1 MSRSIRTAPNSL
13 RRPPRAARLGGPRQ
27 RSRVT
32 GRNRLELAASGAP
45 RPGRMLALV
54 GAVVVALYLA
64 MFLGP
69 SATPKLGLDLRGGTQ
84 VILTATPL
92 HGKKVTQGALD
103 QAVSIIRQRVD
114 AAGVGGAQI
123 STQGNNDIIVSAPGT
138 TRDQLA
144 SLDQTALLKFRQ
156 VMQAGPYSPAPVP
169 TASASASPS
178 ASPSAS
184 AKASPSP
191 SASKSGN
198 GDRVPSG
205 LLAAAPSPSP
215 SSTGTPSTNPV
226 TPSPSATGNAEHQP
240 LPGSQ
245 GPTIESVTAAF
256 SALDCV

>member
-1 MSRSIRTAPNSL
+1 
-13 RRPPRAARLGGPRQ
+13 
-27 RSRVT
+27 
-32 GRNRLELAASGAP
+32 
-45 RPGRMLALV
+45 MLALV
-54 GAVVVALYLA
+54 GGIVVALYLA

-92 HGKKVTQGALD
+92 HGKKVTQGALN

-144 SLDQTALLKFRQ
+144 SLDQTALLNFRQ
-156 VMQAGPYSPAPVP
+156 VMQAGPYSPAPAP
-169 TASASASPS
+169 TGSASAS

-205 LLAAAPSPSP
+205 LLAATPSPSP

-226 TPSPSATGNAEHQP
+226 TPSPSATGNEEHQP

-245 GPTIESVTAAF
+245 GPTIDSVTPAF
-256 SALDCV
+256 N